1 LLRSFPVFVQ
11 VALVMFPDNDL
22 FSTPLH
28 LGPLLS
34 DAGGHFVT
42 VFANG
47 PVPAEITLPMADSI

>member
-1 LLRSFPVFVQ
+1 M
-11 VALVMFPDNDL
+11 MFPDNDL